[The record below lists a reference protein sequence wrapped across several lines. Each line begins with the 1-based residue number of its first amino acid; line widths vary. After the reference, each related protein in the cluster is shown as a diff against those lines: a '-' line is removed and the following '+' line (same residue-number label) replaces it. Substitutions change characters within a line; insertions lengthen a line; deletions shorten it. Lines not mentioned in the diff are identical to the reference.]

1 LGIQALLIGNLKV
14 LTDPNQGNFP
24 NIPVF

>member
-14 LTDPNQGNFP
+14 LTDPNQGNIP
-24 NIPVF
+24 NMTVF